1 LWLARLVPCLL
12 LKGFTVREHKI
23 EVLLQP
29 LLVRRLELG
38 TDVQASLRHEVAR
51 KREVTQSTALRRK
64 VERRDP
70 VAEGPTRTP
79 PALGMGVIAVY
90 EKVAYEAGCDAL
102 LRGQERSFVDASDQ
116 FDALLDVDIGV
127 YTCP

>member
-1 LWLARLVPCLL
+1 M
-12 LKGFTVREHKI
+12 REHKI
-23 EVLLQP
+23 EFHLQLLV
-29 LLVRRLELG
+29 VRRLELG
-38 TDVQASLRHEVAR
+38 ADVQASLRHEVAR
-51 KREVTQSTALRRK
+51 KREVTQSTALGRK
-64 VERRDP
+64 VEPRDP
-70 VAEGPTRTP
+70 VAEGPTRTL

-90 EKVAYEAGCDAL
+90 EEVAYEAGCDAL